1 MVVDKTKTVFIE
13 RYIDNKAIAYE
24 KKFITWLKI
33 GICIIAYLS
42 LMAIQSKKATGQ
54 SLSGIIAQLQ
64 VIISTFLVVGV
75 KKIGLLIAV
84 IINILQSIIVTC
96 SVLFQGNISAA
107 PGIFVPL
114 CTIIT
119 ISIISFFGRRLNIK
133 LREVSEQKEEL
144 CALYE
149 EISATEEE
157 IRQQNGRL
165 TEYNT
170 ILEEKEEKLNYLA
183 FIDVLTELP
192 NRKMIINRLDLL
204 AMLSVNK
211 QETFVVV
218 FIDLDNF
225 KKIND
230 SRGHH
235 IGDLLL
241 QAAALRLQTLIHK
254 EDMLGRLGG
263 DEFALII
270 QRKLKEEEILEYVES
285 LRTVLMDIFLIEKT
299 EFFISASFGISIY
312 PQDGID
318 SEELLKCADTAMYK
332 AKDNGKNAVQFFNK
346 KMKDEILKKIEFENR
361 LRSSLQKEE
370 IFLVF
375 QPQYTTDSKHLRGF
389 EALARWWSPELGL
402 VGPTEFIPVAEE
414 IGFIVP
420 LGEWILR
427 AACKMIKYI
436 HYEYH
441 EDVVISVNISSVQII
456 DPSFLQMVKSVLEDT
471 KCNGCCLELEVT
483 ESVFI
488 TSMDYVVEI
497 FTELK
502 KMGIRIALD
511 DFGTGYSS
519 LSYLQKLPIDT
530 LKIDKSFIDS
540 IANVASSKQ
549 IVGSIIS
556 LVHKM
561 EISVV
566 AEGVETEQQ
575 LDYLRKQ
582 DCDSI
587 QGFLW
592 GEPVEENNLFQ
603 LLQQLKV
610 LSNQSIYI

>member
-1 MVVDKTKTVFIE
+1 MTTNRSNTAFIDRYLNDKAIRCDK
-13 RYIDNKAIAYE
+13 RYITCMKICFCLILYLAI
-24 KKFITWLKI
+24 IV
-33 GICIIAYLS
+33 
-42 LMAIQSKKATGQ
+42 IQSEGFTFQ
-54 SLSGIIAQLQ
+54 SISGIMAQFQ
-64 VIISTFLVVGV
+64 VIISTYMTVSV
-75 KKIGLLIAV
+75 KKIGYIFAV
-84 IINILQSIIVTC
+84 ACNILQSVIVTQ
-96 SVLFQGNISAA
+96 VVVFGGNISAA
-107 PGIFVPL
+107 PGIFVPI
-114 CTIIT
+114 CTIVT
-119 ISIISFFGRRLNIK
+119 ISIISFFIRRLNIE
-133 LREVSEQKEEL
+133 LREVTDQKEEL

-157 IRQQNGRL
+157 IRNQNSRL

-170 ILEEKEEKLNYLA
+170 IMEEKEEKLNYLA

-192 NRKMIINRLDLL
+192 NRKMFINRLDLL
-204 AMLSVNK
+204 VMLSANK
-211 QETFVVV
+211 REKFVVV

-225 KKIND
+225 KRIND

-241 QAAALRLQTLIHK
+241 QATALRLQALIHK

-270 QRKLKEEEILEYVES
+270 QRKLKEAEILEYVES
-285 LRTVLMDIFLIEKT
+285 LRTVLMDSFIIENT
-299 EFFISASFGISIY
+299 EFSISASFGISIY

-318 SEELLKCADTAMYK
+318 SSELLKCADTAMYK
-332 AKDNGKNAVQFFNK
+332 AKDNGKNAAQFFNK
-346 KMKDEILKKIEFENR
+346 EMKEEFLKKIEFEKR
-361 LRSSLQKEE
+361 LRSSLQNKE

-375 QPQYTTDSKHLRGF
+375 QPQYSSDSKQLRGF
-389 EALARWWSPELGL
+389 EALARWRSPELGF
-402 VGPTEFIPVAEE
+402 VSPTDFIPVAEE
-414 IGFIVP
+414 TRYIIP

-427 AACKMIKYI
+427 ETCKMIQHI
-436 HYEYH
+436 QEEYH
-441 EDVVISVNISSVQII
+441 VDVVISVNISLVQIN
-456 DPSFLQMVKSVLEDT
+456 DPSFVQMVNNVLEET
-471 KCNGCCLELEVT
+471 KCSGKHLEFEVT

-488 TSMDYVVEI
+488 SSVEYVVGV
-497 FTELK
+497 FVELK

-540 IANVASSKQ
+540 INVIASNKQ

-561 EISVV
+561 EISVI

-575 LDYLRKQ
+575 LDYLIEE

-592 GEPVEENNLFQ
+592 GKPLEKNNLYQ
-603 LLQQLKV
+603 LLQQL
-610 LSNQSIYI
+610 NTFQNI

>member
-1 MVVDKTKTVFIE
+1 MVDDGYNTVFIDQ
-13 RYIDNKAIAYE
+13 YVDNKAIGYE
-24 KKFITWLKI
+24 KKYIVWLKI
-33 GICIIAYLS
+33 GLCILLYL
-42 LMAIQSKKATGQ
+42 LTMMLQSKKTTDQ
-54 SLSGIIAQLQ
+54 SISGIIAQLQ
-64 VIISTFLVVGV
+64 VVISTYLVLSV
-75 KKIGLLIAV
+75 KKKGYWIAV
-84 IINILQSIIVTC
+84 VINILQSIIVTNI
-96 SVLFQGNISAA
+96 VFLGGNVRAI
-107 PGIFVPL
+107 PGIFVPI

-119 ISIISFFGRRLNIK
+119 ISIISLYGRRLNLKI
-133 LREVSEQKEEL
+133 REITEQKEEL
-144 CALYE
+144 CSLYE

-157 IRQQNGRL
+157 IRQQNMRL

-170 ILEEKEEKLNYLA
+170 IMEEKEEKLNYLA

-204 AMLSVNK
+204 AMISVNK
-211 QETFVVV
+211 QENFVVV

-230 SRGHH
+230 SKGHH

-254 EDMLGRLGG
+254 DDMLGRLGG

-270 QRKLKEEEILEYVES
+270 QRKLKESEILDYVES
-285 LRTVLMDIFLIEKT
+285 LRNVLIEIFIIENS

-312 PQDGID
+312 PRDGID
-318 SEELLKCADTAMYK
+318 SSELLKSADTAMYK
-332 AKDNGKNAVQFFNK
+332 AKDLGKNAIQFFNK
-346 KMKDEILKKIEFENR
+346 EMKDEILKKIEFENR
-361 LRSSLQKEE
+361 LRSSLHNEE
-370 IFLVF
+370 IILAF
-375 QPQYTTDSKHLRGF
+375 QPQYTSGSKQLRGF
-389 EALARWWSPELGL
+389 EALARWRSPELGL
-402 VGPTEFIPVAEE
+402 ISPNDFIPVAEE
-414 IGFIVP
+414 TGFIIP

-427 AACKMIKYI
+427 TVCRMIKYI
-436 HYEYH
+436 QLEYH
-441 EDVVISVNISSVQII
+441 VDVVISVNISSVQII
-456 DPSFLQMVKSVLEDT
+456 DSSFVQMVKSVLEET
-471 KCNGCCLELEVT
+471 KCSGKCLELEVT

-488 TSMDYVVEI
+488 TSIEYVVEV
-497 FTELK
+497 FNELK

-519 LSYLQKLPIDT
+519 LSYLQRLPIDT

-540 IANVASSKQ
+540 ITNLESSKQ
-549 IVGSIIS
+549 IIGSIIS

-575 LDYLRKQ
+575 LDYLRIQ

-592 GEPVEENNLFQ
+592 GKPLEEKNLYE
-603 LLQQLKV
+603 LLQEIKR
-610 LSNQSIYI
+610 